1 MDFRPDINALRA
13 LAVVAVMLYHFK
25 LPGVTGG
32 FSGVDIFFVISGFLM
47 TGIIVGG
54 MERGNFSL
62 WRFYA
67 SRARRLLPA
76 LIVLCFA
83 LLLAG
88 WFWLP
93 PTDYKE
99 LGRHAATSLIFISN
113 FIFKNES
120 GYFDSMSQDKWLLHT
135 WSLSVEWQFY
145 LIYPLLLIGLKR
157 IAAQATTKYVI
168 WSLAAMTIAFA
179 AFSIAYTPKD
189 PAFAFFL
196 LPTRLWEMSL
206 GGLVY
211 MLTAN
216 SKVIPY
222 SRTLLASGLAM
233 ILGSIVFFGEDTSW
247 PGAAALIPALGC
259 ALVLGARAKTPTL
272 LTQGPVATLGLWSY
286 SIYLWHWP
294 VVVALRHFDLSHSLM
309 WDMAGIALSV
319 ALGGLSYHC
328 VEYPLRHKQSG
339 SPSHLRLQRTVLA
352 GAFLCVA
359 LSGLIA
365 DRNDGFETRAQNS
378 VLQIERDI
386 GLARDLK
393 PQPCASDRFV
403 FDTGPC
409 DVATTHPDYILW
421 GDSHASSVFT
431 ALAAAAGDQRDGHTY
446 QATCPPIPDAFL
458 KSKKFSFMCP
468 DFTRKALARIEDL
481 PSTVPLIVAFR
492 MSVYT
497 EGYNE
502 NPDKPV
508 GLTLIDS
515 EGNNDAASPAE
526 FAERLTDTLCDL
538 ADDGRPVYVMQPTP
552 EFGIDVPREISRD
565 IMFEGKADDITLP
578 LSDYYTRQ
586 RAVIDTLKTAQAR
599 CGIRVLDPTP
609 YLCSDG
615 VCHGSING
623 LPLYS
628 DDNHIGV
635 HGAKM
640 LVPMF
645 RQIFAAPL

>member
-25 LPGVTGG
+25 LPSASGG
-32 FSGVDIFFVISGFLM
+32 FSGVDVFFVISGFLM

-54 MERGNFSL
+54 LERGNFSL
-62 WRFYA
+62 WRFYT

-76 LIVLCFA
+76 LIVMCFA

-88 WFWLP
+88 WYWIP

-113 FIFKNES
+113 FILKNES
-120 GYFDSMSQDKWLLHT
+120 GYFDTLSQDKWLLHT

-145 LIYPLLLIGLKR
+145 LVYPVVLLAAKR
-157 IAAQATTKYVI
+157 ILGTLTSRHLLWLLGILSVP
-168 WSLAAMTIAFA
+168 SLL
-179 AFSIAYTPKD
+179 FSVVYTQQD
-189 PAFAFFL
+189 PALAFFL
-196 LPTRLWEMSL
+196 LPARLWEMSL
-206 GGLVY
+206 GGIVY
-211 MLTAN
+211 VVTKSHSTSA
-216 SKVIPY
+216 KP
-222 SRTLLASGLAM
+222 RGLASIGLAL
-233 ILGSIVFFGEDTSW
+233 IIAGIVAFDEGTPW
-247 PGAAALIPALGC
+247 PGVAALVPTLGC
-259 ALVLGARAKTPTL
+259 AFILYANASMPRWLSA
-272 LTQGPVATLGLWSY
+272 GPVAALGLWSY

-294 VVVALRHFDLSHSLM
+294 VVVALRHFNLSNSLA
-309 WDMAGIALSV
+309 WDIFGIAVSI
-319 ALGGLSYHC
+319 ALGGLSYHAI
-328 VEYPLRHKQSG
+328 ETPLRQ
-339 SPSHLRLQRTVLA
+339 PRTAAYTLRLQRMALIGCFFA
-352 GAFLCVA
+352 VA
-359 LSGLIA
+359 LSGLA
-365 DRNDGFETRAQNS
+365 VDRNSGFESRAEKS
-378 VLQIERDI
+378 VLKIENDI
-386 GLARDLK
+386 ELAGSLK

-403 FDTGPC
+403 FDAAPC
-409 DVATTHPDYILW
+409 DIATTQPDYILW
-421 GDSHASSVFT
+421 GDSHASSVFS

-446 QATCPPIPDAFL
+446 QATCPPLPDAFL
-458 KSKKFSFMCP
+458 QSKKYSYSCP
-468 DFTRKALARIEDL
+468 EFTREALQRIEDL

-508 GLTLIDS
+508 GLTFVDA
-515 EGNNDAASPAE
+515 EGDKQLATAGDFTA
-526 FAERLTDTLCDL
+526 RLTDTLCELSDE
-538 ADDGRPVYVMQPTP
+538 GRAVYVMQPTP
-552 EFGIDVPREISRD
+552 EFGVDVPREISRD
-565 IMFEGKADDITLP
+565 IMFAGSAQDITLP
-578 LSDYYTRQ
+578 LSEYYDRQ
-586 RAVIDTLKTAQAR
+586 RAVIDTLKAAQLR

-645 RQIFAAPL
+645 KQVFAAPM